1 MGHACKISPGVAKE
15 GAAVLDPHQRL
26 TRLFRRVKVVDMPGI
41 EAAVRGRSTRSL
53 FRDLVDLGYH
63 TSYTHAGRYYTLSDI
78 PQFDKLGLW
87 FHGDIG
93 FSQAGT
99 LKETAAVQ
107 VEDAP
112 TGMTHRELGDLLRVR
127 VYNSLL
133 DLERTGRIG
142 RSRFR
147 KRTLY
152 VSADPGRAAEQVA
165 RREEMDRVLRDALRV
180 LTDEEMIEVLAEA
193 LRAAP
198 EVPRAEVVAEHLRA
212 RGLDLTARLVMQAYE
227 THGLVPGKKRLS

>member
-1 MGHACKISPGVAKE
+1 MAPVHEAE
-15 GAAVLDPHQRL
+15 EAVR
-26 TRLFRRVKVVDMPGI
+26 RLFRKHWVADLAELCDVLGTQSRMTV
-41 EAAVRGRSTRSL
+41 
-53 FRDLVDLGYH
+53 FRRLRQAGYR

-152 VSADPGRAAEQVA
+152 VSANPDRAAEQLA

-227 THGLVPGKKRLS
+227 THGLVPGKKTSARSRSYRS